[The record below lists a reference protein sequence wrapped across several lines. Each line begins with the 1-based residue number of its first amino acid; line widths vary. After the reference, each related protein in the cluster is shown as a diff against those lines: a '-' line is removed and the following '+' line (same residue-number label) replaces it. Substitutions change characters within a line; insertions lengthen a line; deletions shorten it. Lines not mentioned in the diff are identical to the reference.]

1 MASDMSR
8 ILLYRRYALAF
19 AAGIVVATAS
29 QAHAQLGPVKHDG
42 YFEYQYRLFRSE
54 QSPTTTTNLLT
65 WRGHASTYL
74 WQPYILQLDG
84 TLGLTRTVNE
94 SSGAGA
100 DGTLVT
106 GGLVASVFPRSRFPF
121 RAYIDNRDNR
131 VDGDLFEQDR
141 ASRNFGF
148 IQTFIPKGGGRIALD
163 FRRSDNDEFFV
174 DGVTTKRSFSNRQ
187 WQLTGSKY
195 LGRNSFNFLGSLR
208 EVSRDLPRQ
217 SESRTLINLRHR
229 FRTSPRFFIEDTT
242 FFSDESI
249 QLDHSNNHRR
259 FLQFNG
265 TSTWRP
271 VSERP
276 FFVLARVL
284 LQGVDAGPEGL
295 ETGSKNMV
303 LTASANYQLSPRVTI
318 AGNAGM
324 TNTDPDNQ
332 SDESTVFQRLRT
344 TYRADR
350 IDLGSLQYMWGTSME
365 AGNRR
370 ERNHED
376 DTVQD
381 LAAVF
386 NHSVTR
392 NMLLS
397 SYSQLQF
404 SLSQQIAAV
413 SDTADRREQSLVHT
427 AFATWNRQN
436 GKTSAYVRLSASDRR
451 TFGDREDFFQLVT
464 LQASSRMQLAR
475 TRSLNGGLT
484 LQYSNSSMAMLD
496 DERRE
501 NSAFTYGI
509 DLSYI
514 ERDLFSVRRLN
525 FTSELRL
532 LSRNLRSME
541 AFDRGI
547 DANPDRSDR
556 VWRNELDYRVG
567 RLEFRLLADLRD
579 INNRWMSQVYLQV
592 RRHYGGR

>member
-1 MASDMSR
+1 MGSGMVCRIELRRCRAACIAGALVLMAPS
-8 ILLYRRYALAF
+8 
-19 AAGIVVATAS
+19 V
-29 QAHAQLGPVKHDG
+29 HAQLGPIKHDG
-42 YFEYQYRLFRSE
+42 YFEYQYRMFRSE
-54 QSPTTTTNLLT
+54 QAPTNTTNLLT
-65 WRGHASTYL
+65 WRGRASTYL

-84 TLGLTRTVNE
+84 ALGLTRTVNE
-94 SSGAGA
+94 SSGAGNN
-100 DGTLVT
+100 GTLVT
-106 GGLVASVFPRSRFPF
+106 GGLVASAFSRSRFPF

-131 VDGDLFEQDR
+131 VDGDVFEQDR

-148 IQTFIPKGGGRIALD
+148 VQTFIPQGGGRILLD
-163 FRRSDNDEFFV
+163 YRRSDNDEFYV

-195 LGRNSFNFLGSLR
+195 LGRNNFNFLGSVR
-208 EVSRDLPRQ
+208 DVTRDLPSQ

-242 FFSDESI
+242 FFSDEKI

-265 TSTWRP
+265 ISTWRP
-271 VSERP
+271 LTKRP
-276 FFVLARVL
+276 FVVLARAL
-284 LQGVDAGPEGL
+284 LQGVDAGPDGL
-295 ETGSKNMV
+295 ESGSKNMV
-303 LTASANYQLSPRVTI
+303 FTASANYQYSPRITV
-318 AGNAGM
+318 AGNVGV

-332 SDESTVFQRLRT
+332 SDESTVFQRIRT
-344 TYRADR
+344 TYRADK
-350 IDLGSLQYMWGTSME
+350 IDFGSLQYMWGTSME
-365 AGNRR
+365 ASNRR
-370 ERNHED
+370 QRNHDD

-381 LAAVF
+381 LAGVF
-386 NHSVTR
+386 NHSLSRSV
-392 NMLLS
+392 LLS

-404 SLSQQIAAV
+404 SISQQIAAV
-413 SDTADRREQSLVHT
+413 SDTANRREQSLVHT

-436 GKTSAYVRLSASDRR
+436 GKTAAYIRLSASDRR
-451 TFGDREDFFQLVT
+451 TYGGREDFFQLVT

-484 LQYSNSSMAMLD
+484 LQYSNSSMAMID

-514 ERDLFSVRRLN
+514 ERELFGVRLLN

-532 LSRNLRSME
+532 LSRNLRSAE
-541 AFDRGI
+541 IFDRGI
-547 DANPDRSDR
+547 ETDPDRSDR
-556 VWRNELDYRVG
+556 AWRNELDYRIG

-579 INNRWMSQVYLQV
+579 INNRWMSQVYVQV